1 MLAMNVPYLRRSPI
15 MFLAA
20 PLTATRVS
28 PTLHF
33 AQYTKVKKLKLSG
46 NGTTES
52 PPSPVC
58 PELLA
63 RIAKNKQAA
72 LEKLSASN
80 TPDEFGESWRKSL
93 VSEFG
98 KPYFINVR
106 WVYPHIATSYRLSQM
121 GIINFPSLLTVSVD
135 VFR

>member
-15 MFLAA
+15 MFLTAL
-20 PLTATRVS
+20 LTATRVS

-33 AQYTKVKKLKLSG
+33 AQYIKVGRVKKLKLSG
-46 NGTTES
+46 NGKTES
-52 PPSPVC
+52 PTSSVC

-72 LEKLSASN
+72 LEKLCASN

-93 VSEFG
+93 GSEFG
-98 KPYFINVR
+98 KPYFRNV
-106 WVYPHIATSYRLSQM
+106 I
-121 GIINFPSLLTVSVD
+121 
-135 VFR
+135 